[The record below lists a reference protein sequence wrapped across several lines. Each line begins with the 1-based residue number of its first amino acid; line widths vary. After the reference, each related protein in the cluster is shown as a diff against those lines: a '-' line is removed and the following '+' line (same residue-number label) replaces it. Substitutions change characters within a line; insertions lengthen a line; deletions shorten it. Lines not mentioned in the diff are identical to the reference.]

1 MSFSGA
7 RITGSITSNTYTENA
22 DIDLH
27 ILIKSLDN
35 IKDDA
40 EKVDTYNKL
49 IRDKY
54 KKTYIGKHPIEVY
67 YQPNEFQDL
76 MSVGCYDIINKIWLA
91 GPDIKPKDYNPYD
104 EYYYDI

>member
-7 RITGSITSNTYTENA
+7 SITGSITSNTYTENA

-67 YQPNEFQDL
+67 
-76 MSVGCYDIINKIWLA
+76 
-91 GPDIKPKDYNPYD
+91 
-104 EYYYDI
+104 